1 MALPYEIFI
10 GLRYLRAKRRQR
22 TISLNTF
29 VSIAGIT
36 LGVAALIGTLGIMT
50 GFKETF
56 RPRFWVPPHTSSCK
70 IGRKMEW
77 PRTARWWDRSR
88 RSRMCRR
95 HAVCTP
101 PSALDVAVGGPRHRA
116 PWNRPDREVRV
127 TELGN
132 NIKAGRLLDLTASDR
147 STAPKKTA
155 PEITTNP
162 DPNPPATEHPGI
174 VIGKE
179 LSLRLGSF
187 VGDTVNVVSPV
198 GPVSAIGMVPKI
210 RIFTVVAIFESGMF
224 EYDSS
229 LAYIE
234 LEEAQK
240 FFNMGQTVTGIE
252 VKVDESFHAPRDCAR
267 H

>member
-1 MALPYEIFI
+1 M
-10 GLRYLRAKRRQR
+10 LR
-22 TISLNTF
+22 
-29 VSIAGIT
+29 GIDPDKEVT
-36 LGVAALIGTLGIMT
+36 RHGTREQYQSGTLAG
-50 GFKETF
+50 
-56 RPRFWVPPHTSSCK
+56 
-70 IGRKMEW
+70 
-77 PRTARWWDRSR
+77 
-88 RSRMCRR
+88 
-95 HAVCTP
+95 
-101 PSALDVAVGGPRHRA
+101 
-116 PWNRPDREVRV
+116 PDRIRPVRAAQ
-127 TELGN
+127 E
-132 NIKAGRLLDLTASDR
+132 DR
-147 STAPKKTA
+147 ARNHDES
-155 PEITTNP
+155 

-229 LAYIE
+229 LAYIG

-240 FFNMGQTVTGIE
+240 FFNMNQTVTGIE
-252 VKVDESFHAPRDCAR
+252 VKVDEIFSRARDCAR